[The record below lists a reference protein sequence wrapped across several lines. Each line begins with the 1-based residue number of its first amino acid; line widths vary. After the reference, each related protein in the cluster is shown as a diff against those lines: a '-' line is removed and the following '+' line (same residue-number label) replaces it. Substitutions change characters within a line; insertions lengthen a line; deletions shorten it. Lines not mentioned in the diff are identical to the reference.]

1 MGFTTI
7 EKSRLLGLMQKKKG
21 GELLLRMRHTVRVGS
36 PGINACGDGFLSL
49 KQEATLQQG
58 HIKGCPHLQMGAA
71 IQAHRGR
78 VHDAPVGQYVLYHES
93 SAKSTTQF

>member
-1 MGFTTI
+1 MGVTTI

-21 GELLLRMRHTVRVGS
+21 GKLLLRMRHTVRVGS

-58 HIKGCPHLQMGAA
+58 HIKRLPPFA
-71 IQAHRGR
+71 
-78 VHDAPVGQYVLYHES
+78 DVGSHP
-93 SAKSTTQF
+93 STPL